1 MDNSE
6 VRYNLYGSQ
15 ETRSARFFPPLP
27 FLPTT
32 QIIDAVVSRLLK
44 GSYMQETTSPP
55 KPSPAPKAIRELDS
69 AVIRFCG
76 DSGDGMQLIG
86 TQFTNVSAA
95 FGNDVSTFP
104 DFPAEIRAPVGTL
117 AGVSGFQLHFANKDI
132 FTPGDLV
139 DALVVMNPAALKTNI
154 ADLKRGGI
162 LIVNEDEFDTSN
174 FDKAGYKENPL
185 DDPLLSAKYDVHR
198 VPMTRLTRDAVE
210 GLGLTTKEAGRC
222 KNFFSLGLV
231 YWLYERD
238 PSPTIQWFKDK
249 FKKTPKYGDA
259 NLKALQGGLTYG
271 EATEAFATTYRVAK
285 AKLPSGKYRK
295 ITGNEA
301 TAWGLAAGARRCGKN
316 LYFSGYPITPASDIL
331 HELAMMKNFGVRTFQ
346 AEDEIAA
353 MASVCGAAFAGEIA
367 ATASSGPGICLKGEA
382 MGLGVMTEL
391 PMVIVDVQRGGPSTG
406 LPTKTEQAD
415 LLLAMFGRNSDSPLP
430 IVAASGPADCFDSV
444 QEAVRLAVEF
454 MTPVIFLSDGYIA
467 NGSEPW
473 RIPKYSDL
481 PPIKVQHPAGT
492 TSKPLNGEANGHG
505 HGEKSNGYLPYLRNE
520 KGARP
525 WAIPGTPGLE
535 HRIGGIEK
543 GENTGNIDYAPANH
557 HKQVMNRQAKVAGI
571 ANYIPLQE
579 VEGPANGK
587 LLVLSWGG
595 TCGAVRTA
603 VHQAQ
608 AAGQSVAHTHLRYMN
623 PFPRNL
629 GDILKRYEK
638 VLIPELNTGQ
648 LWLLIRAKFLVDA
661 VGLNK
666 IAGKPFFVHE
676 IVEAINKIVA
686 GK

>member
-1 MDNSE
+1 
-6 VRYNLYGSQ
+6 
-15 ETRSARFFPPLP
+15 
-27 FLPTT
+27 
-32 QIIDAVVSRLLK
+32 
-44 GSYMQETTSPP
+44 MQETASPP
-55 KPSPAPKAIRELDS
+55 KPPPASKPTRELES

-95 FGNDVSTFP
+95 FGNDVSTLP

-117 AGVSGFQLHFANKDI
+117 AGVSGFQLHFSSRDI
-132 FTPGDLV
+132 FTPGDQV
-139 DALVVMNPAALKTNI
+139 DALVAMNPAALKTNI
-154 ADLKRGGI
+154 ADLTRGGI
-162 LIVNEDEFDTSN
+162 LIVNEDEFDTGN
-174 FDKAGYKENPL
+174 LDKAGYPSNPL
-185 DDPLLSAKYDVHR
+185 DDPALISKYDLHK

-238 PSPTIQWFKDK
+238 ATPTVQWLKDK
-249 FKKTPKYGDA
+249 FKKNPKIGDA
-259 NLKALQGGLTYG
+259 NLRALQGGLSYG
-271 EATEAFATTYRVAK
+271 EATEAFTTTFRVGK

-301 TAWGLAAGARRCGKN
+301 TAWGLVTAARRCGKS

-331 HELAMMKNFGVRTFQ
+331 HELSMMKNFHVRTFQ

-391 PMVIVDVQRGGPSTG
+391 PMVIIDVQRGGPSTG

-430 IVAASGPADCFDSV
+430 IVAASGPGDCFDMV

-473 RIPKYSDL
+473 RIPKFSEL
-481 PPIKVQHPAGT
+481 PPIKVQHPTGT
-492 TSKPLNGEANGHG
+492 TSKPMDTDGNVHKNGNTNGDVG
-505 HGEKSNGYLPYLRNE
+505 HFQPYLRNE

-543 GENTGNIDYAPANH
+543 AENTGNIDYGPANH
-557 HKQVMNRQAKVAGI
+557 HKMVMARQDKVAGI
-571 ANYIPLQE
+571 ANYIPLQD
-579 VEGPANGK
+579 VHGPAKGK

-595 TCGAVRTA
+595 TFGAVRTA
-603 VHQAQ
+603 VQQ
-608 AAGQSVAHTHLRYMN
+608 VSAAGQPVAHAHLRYMN

-629 GDILKRYEK
+629 GDIVKRYDQ
-638 VLIPELNTGQ
+638 VLIPELNTGH
-648 LWLLIRAKFLVDA
+648 LRLLVRAKFLVDA
-661 VGLNK
+661 LGYNK
-666 IAGKPFFVHE
+666 IAGKPFLVHE
-676 IVEAINKIVA
+676 LVENINQLME

>member
-1 MDNSE
+1 
-6 VRYNLYGSQ
+6 
-15 ETRSARFFPPLP
+15 
-27 FLPTT
+27 
-32 QIIDAVVSRLLK
+32 
-44 GSYMQETTSPP
+44 MQETAISP
-55 KPSPAPKAIRELDS
+55 KPHSTNKAVRELDS

-95 FGNDVSTFP
+95 FGNDVSTLP

-117 AGVSGFQLHFANKDI
+117 AGVSGFQLHFSSRDI
-132 FTPGDLV
+132 FTPGDQV
-139 DALVVMNPAALKTNI
+139 DALVVMNPAALKTNLN
-154 ADLKRGGI
+154 DLKRGGI

-174 FDKAGYKENPL
+174 FDKAGYKSNPL
-185 DDPLLSAKYDVHR
+185 EDPNLATKYDVHR

-222 KNFFSLGLV
+222 KNFFALGLV

-238 PSPTIQWFKDK
+238 ATPTIQWLKDK
-249 FKKTPKYGDA
+249 FKKNSKLGDA
-259 NLKALQGGLTYG
+259 NLRALQGGLSYG

-285 AKLPSGKYRK
+285 AKLPAGKYRK

-301 TAWGLAAGARRCGKN
+301 TAWGLVTAAKRCGKK
-316 LYFSGYPITPASDIL
+316 LFFSGYPITPASDIL
-331 HELAMMKNFGVRTFQ
+331 HELSMMKNFGVRTFQ

-353 MASVCGAAFAGEIA
+353 MSSVCGAAFAGEIA

-382 MGLGVMTEL
+382 IGLGVMTEL

-415 LLLAMFGRNSDSPLP
+415 LLLAMFGRNSDSPVP
-430 IVAASGPADCFDSV
+430 IVAASGPADCFDAV

-473 RIPKYSDL
+473 RIPKFADL

-492 TSKPLNGEANGHG
+492 TSKPMSADTNGHGNGEASHF
-505 HGEKSNGYLPYLRNE
+505 LAYLRNE

-543 GENTGNIDYAPANH
+543 AENTGNIDYAPANH
-557 HKQVMNRQAKVAGI
+557 HKMVMNRQNKIAGI

-579 VEGPANGK
+579 VEGPDKGK

-595 TCGAVRTA
+595 TCGSVRTG
-603 VHQAQ
+603 VHQAR
-608 AAGQSVAHTHLRYMN
+608 AAGHSVAHVHLRYMN

-648 LWLLIRAKFLVDA
+648 LRLLVRARYLVDA
-661 VGLNK
+661 AGLNK
-666 IAGKPFFVHE
+666 IAGKPFLVRE
-676 IVEAINKIVA
+676 IVDEIDRLLQTK
-686 GK
+686 G

>member
-1 MDNSE
+1 
-6 VRYNLYGSQ
+6 
-15 ETRSARFFPPLP
+15 
-27 FLPTT
+27 
-32 QIIDAVVSRLLK
+32 
-44 GSYMQETTSPP
+44 MQQTASPP
-55 KPSPAPKAIRELDS
+55 KPSSAQRSTRELDS

-95 FGNDVSTFP
+95 FGNDVSTLP

-117 AGVSGFQLHFANKDI
+117 AGVSGFQLHFSSKDI
-132 FTPGDLV
+132 FTPGDQV
-139 DALVVMNPAALKTNI
+139 DALVVMNPAALKTNVS
-154 ADLKRGGI
+154 DLKRGGI

-174 FDKAGYKENPL
+174 LDKAAYDSNPL
-185 DDPLLSAKYDVHR
+185 DDPQLNSKYDVHR
-198 VPMTRLTRDAVE
+198 VPMTRLTRDAV
-210 GLGLTTKEAGRC
+210 
-222 KNFFSLGLV
+222 LGLV
-231 YWLYERD
+231 FWLYERD
-238 PSPTIQWFKDK
+238 PAPTIQWLKDK
-249 FKKTPKYGDA
+249 FKKIPKFGDA
-259 NLKALQGGLTYG
+259 NLKAMQGGLTYG
-271 EATEAFATTYRVAK
+271 EATEAFAVTYRVAR
-285 AKLPSGKYRK
+285 AKLPAGKYRK
-295 ITGNEA
+295 IMGNEA
-301 TAWGLAAGARRCGKN
+301 TAWGLVAAAQRCGKK
-316 LYFSGYPITPASDIL
+316 LFFSGYPITPASDIL
-331 HELAMMKNFGVRTFQ
+331 HELSMMKNFGVRTFH

-430 IVAASGPADCFDSV
+430 IVAASGPADCFDAV

-473 RIPKYSDL
+473 RIPKFADL
-481 PPIKVQHPAGT
+481 PPIKVVHPTAAT
-492 TSKPLNGEANGHG
+492 APRAASTSHHGNGADVPQR
-505 HGEKSNGYLPYLRNE
+505 YLPYFRNE

-543 GENTGNIDYAPANH
+543 AEGTGNIDYAPANH
-557 HKQVMNRQAKVAGI
+557 HKMVMTRMNKVANI
-571 ANYIPLQE
+571 ANHIPLQE
-579 VEGPANGK
+579 VEGPAKGK

-603 VHQAQ
+603 VQQAQ
-608 AAGQSVAHTHLRYMN
+608 AAGVSVAHAHLRYMN

-629 GDILKRYEK
+629 AALLKSYDK
-638 VLIPELNTGQ
+638 VLIPELNTGH
-648 LWLLIRAKFLVDA
+648 LFLLVRAKFLVDA

-666 IAGKPFFVHE
+666 IAGKPFLVHE
-676 IVEAINKIVA
+676 IVDEINRLLE